1 VIEMLKSDY
10 PISMLCDLL
19 TVSRSSFYY
28 RSAQTYE
35 SELREAVNQL
45 AAQFPTYGSRRLA
58 AQLRRAPYKLTVNRK
73 RVQRVMYEE
82 RINCR
87 VKRRVI
93 QTTDSK
99 HAFPRYPNLVADLE
113 ITRPDQVWVSD
124 ITYIR
129 LREEFIYLAVIMDVF
144 TRILRGWSL
153 GPGLGVELTLGALE
167 LALGKSTPEVHHSD
181 QGLQYAATD
190 YTARLQSVGAQIS
203 MAEVGQSAQNG
214 YAERVIRTIK
224 EEEVYLN
231 DYSDLQDAREQI
243 GRFIDDVYLSKRI
256 HSSLGYLTP
265 AEFEAQWRAQQK
277 AAATP
282 RKKS

>member
-1 VIEMLKSDY
+1 MLKSDY

-28 RSAQTYE
+28 QPAEADE
-35 SELREAVNQL
+35 SDLREAVNQL

-73 RVQRVMYEE
+73 RVQRMMREE
-82 RINCR
+82 QINCR

-113 ITRPDQVWVSD
+113 ITHPDQVWVSD

-144 TRILRGWSL
+144 TRIMRGWQL
-153 GPGLGVELTLGALE
+153 GLGLGVELTLGALE
-167 LALGKSTPEVHHSD
+167 LALDKGTPEIHHSD

-190 YTARLQSVGAQIS
+190 YTVRLQSVGAQIS

-231 DYSDLQDAREQI
+231 DYRDLQDAREQI

-277 AAATP
+277 AAATS

>member
-1 VIEMLKSDY
+1 
-10 PISMLCDLL
+10 
-19 TVSRSSFYY
+19 
-28 RSAQTYE
+28 
-35 SELREAVNQL
+35 
-45 AAQFPTYGSRRLA
+45 
-58 AQLRRAPYKLTVNRK
+58 
-73 RVQRVMYEE
+73 
-82 RINCR
+82 
-87 VKRRVI
+87 VI

-113 ITRPDQVWVSD
+113 IRRPDQVWVSD

-144 TRILRGWSL
+144 TRIMRGWQL
-153 GPGLGVELTLGALE
+153 GLGLGVELTLGALE
-167 LALGKSTPEVHHSD
+167 LAPTKGCPEIHHSD

-190 YTARLQSVGAQIS
+190 YTARLQSVGVQIS
-203 MAEVGQSAQNG
+203 MVEVGQSAQNG

-231 DYSDLQDAREQI
+231 DYRDLQDAREQI

>member
-10 PISMLCDLL
+10 PISFLCDLL
-19 TVSRSSFYY
+19 ALSRSSFYY
-28 RSAQTYE
+28 QPADAVE
-35 SELREAVNQL
+35 SKLREALNRL

-58 AQLRRAPYKLTVNRK
+58 AQLRRPPYEITVNRK
-73 RVQRVMYEE
+73 KLRRVMRELQITC
-82 RINCR
+82 RI
-87 VKRRVI
+87 KRRAV
-93 QTTDSK
+93 QTTNSR
-99 HAFPRYPNLVADLE
+99 HSFPRYPNLVADLKVV
-113 ITRPDQVWVSD
+113 RPDQVWVSD

-129 LREEFIYLAVIMDVF
+129 LRDEFIYLAVIMDVF
-144 TRILRGWSL
+144 TRIIRGWQL
-153 GPGLGVELTLGALE
+153 GLGLGVELTLGALE
-167 LALGKSTPEVHHSD
+167 QALSKGAPEIHHSD

-190 YTARLQSVGAQIS
+190 YTARLQSVGVQIS

-231 DYSDLQDAREQI
+231 DYRDLSDARAQI
-243 GRFIDDVYLSKRI
+243 EGFIDEVYLSKRI

-265 AEFEAQWRAQQK
+265 AEFEAQWREQQK